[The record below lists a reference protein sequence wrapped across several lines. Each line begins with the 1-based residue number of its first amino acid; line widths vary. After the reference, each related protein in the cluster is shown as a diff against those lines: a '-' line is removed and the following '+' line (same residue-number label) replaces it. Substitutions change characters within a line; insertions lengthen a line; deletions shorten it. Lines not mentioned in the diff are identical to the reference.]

1 MSEYF
6 LQRIL
11 RVAWQ
16 NELDSNIKRYIAI
29 AMAHSKYLP
38 RRKRLRY
45 LKLARVRLRKLDLD
59 RAIYQSCVE
68 IAEEA
73 GHTVSAGGWLIT

>member
-1 MSEYF
+1 M
-6 LQRIL
+6 QRIL
-11 RVAWQ
+11 QVAWQ
-16 NELDSNIKRYIAI
+16 NELDSNIKCCIAC
-29 AMAHSKYLP
+29 ARAHAKYLP

-45 LKLARVRLRKLDLD
+45 LKLERSRAWKFDLD

-73 GHTVSAGGWLIT
+73 GYTVEKGGWVIT

>member
-1 MSEYF
+1 MTPY
-6 LQRIL
+6 LMQRIL
-11 RVAWQ
+11 QVAWQ
-16 NELDSNIKRYIAI
+16 NELDSNIKCYIAC
-29 AMAHSKYLP
+29 ARAHAKYLP

-45 LKLARVRLRKLDLD
+45 LKLERSRARKFDLD

-73 GHTVSAGGWLIT
+73 GYAVENGGWAIT